1 MELIKIA
8 SKWGNSAGV
17 ALPRNWIGKQ
27 VKITFIDRTEKIK
40 EEVLDILKEEMEDLI
55 GIYLVGSY
63 SRNEEEGESDID
75 ILAISSKSKKEI
87 SSGKYNISIY
97 PLNSIKRTLK
107 LNPVLIY
114 PRILEAKT
122 IFNKA
127 LLEELKNEK
136 IGNNKKYFE
145 ETKRILKINKGI
157 INMNSNEKVP
167 DSVIYSL
174 ILRLR
179 GVFLIKYIKNKKVL
193 MKKDFYDSLVNL
205 LGKNTKEII
214 ESYKRIKNNL
224 PEKEIIDKEV
234 AEKLLINLK
243 EGIKNGK

>member
-179 GVFLIKYIKNKKVL
+179 GVFLIKYMKNKKVL